1 MKTKSL
7 FLVTLLLLS
16 FITAS
21 QVHAQI
27 SLPQGITVSELEEAK
42 KKLEMERDAI
52 FTDALHL
59 TISQAADFSPI
70 YSRYSKDKN
79 ELDEVLI
86 RLMVDYLSNYQQAD
100 RKFMHEFIVRSE
112 RYQKQ
117 DLKLRKR
124 YFKEINKKISMQVA
138 SEFYELD
145 DFCSTILRLNVLSG
159 LPFTKTILK

>member
-1 MKTKSL
+1 MKNIKKTTLST
-7 FLVTLLLLS
+7 LVIIITMCLNAYGQMTLPPG
-16 FITAS
+16 
-21 QVHAQI
+21 V
-27 SLPQGITVSELEEAK
+27 TVKELEEAK
-42 KKLEMERDAI
+42 KRLEMERDAI

-70 YSRYSKDKN
+70 YSRYSREKN
-79 ELDEVLI
+79 ELDEDLI
-86 RLMVDYLSNYQQAD
+86 RLMVDYLKEYEHAD

-112 RYQKQ
+112 RYQKE

-145 DFCSTILRLNVLSG
+145 DFCATVLRLNILVS
-159 LPFTKTILK
+159 LPFTQRILK